1 MDKYLAETTILDY
14 RHPLLVKLVEER
26 QWKNLPEYD
35 RIGAVYDF
43 VQNEIAFGYNVTD
56 DILASRVLQ
65 DGYGQCNTKGSL
77 LMALLRA
84 VGISCRFHGFTI
96 DKQLQKGVI
105 TGLAYALAPNNISHS
120 WVDVSYKG
128 EWVNLEGFILDKTYL
143 ERLQRKFSKVEGAFC
158 GYGVGISDFKN
169 PPIEWK
175 GSDTYIQ
182 KDGINQDYGVFDS
195 PDDFY
200 KKHGANLTGIRQY
213 VYQFIVR
220 KWMNA
225 NVAGIRKDAS
235 HNISS
240 QDK

>member
-1 MDKYLAETTILDY
+1 MDKYLAETNILDY
-14 RHPLLVKLVEER
+14 RHPRLVKLIEAR
-26 QWKNLPEYD
+26 QWENLPEYD

-43 VQNEIAFGYNVTD
+43 VQNEIAFGYNVMD
-56 DILASRVLQ
+56 DIPASRVLR

-96 DKQLQKGVI
+96 DKQLQKGAI
-105 TGLAYALAPNNISHS
+105 SGLAYVLAPNNIVHS
-120 WVDVSYKG
+120 WVEVSYKG
-128 EWVNLEGFILDKTYL
+128 AWVNLEGYILDKTYL
-143 ERLQRKFSKVEGAFC
+143 ERLQRKFSKVEGGFC
-158 GYGVGISDFKN
+158 GYGVAISDFKN

-175 GSDTYIQ
+175 GCDTYIQ

-195 PDDFY
+195 PDDY
-200 KKHGANLTGIRQY
+200 YEKHGANLTGIRQY
-213 VYQFIVR
+213 VYQFVVR

-225 NVAGIRKDAS
+225 NVTRIRKDAS
-235 HNISS
+235 PSS